1 MFNNVSFNLSSPSLR
16 VSCKSIPAN
25 TSKLVS
31 NVVLLVNNAPSLKVP
46 SVTLPMIKPLPE
58 DCPKLAEETG
68 SHVLP
73 VQTNAESCGIF

>member
-1 MFNNVSFNLSSPSLR
+1 
-16 VSCKSIPAN
+16 
-25 TSKLVS
+25 
-31 NVVLLVNNAPSLKVP
+31 VLLVNNAPSLKVP